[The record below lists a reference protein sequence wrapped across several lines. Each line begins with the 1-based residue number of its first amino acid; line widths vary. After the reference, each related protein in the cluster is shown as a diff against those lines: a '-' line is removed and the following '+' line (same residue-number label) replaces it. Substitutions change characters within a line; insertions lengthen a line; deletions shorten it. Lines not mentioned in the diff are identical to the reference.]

1 MVKCEDVLRK
11 SGAGKPKR
19 RWPQA
24 PPVGAWGP
32 GSLAAWTNH
41 SATPDRLFVCR
52 SIPLSCIASI
62 VNSRPARHANAFV
75 IPSVSASH
83 PPPTMLAQMACIQLY
98 SLDLGEVGGI
108 TICVAVSSP
117 HYRCHPHDSFGK
129 PPRDEDIV
137 SEF

>member
-1 MVKCEDVLRK
+1 MVECEDVLRK

-19 RWPQA
+19 PWPQA

-41 SATPDRLFVCR
+41 SATPDRLSSAAPFHFPAFN
-52 SIPLSCIASI
+52 SQLSSSAPRQCFR
-62 VNSRPARHANAFV
+62 NSLR
-75 IPSVSASH
+75 VSASH
-83 PPPTMLAQMACIQLY
+83 PPPTMLAQMACIPLY
-98 SLDLGEVGGI
+98 PLDLGEVGGI
-108 TICVAVSSP
+108 AICVAVSSP

-129 PPRDEDIV
+129 PPRDDIV